1 MPEFLLKCSA
11 CQTPL
16 TFYQQ
21 DVPRDQQQPAASPP
35 GTLKCSVT
43 HQSHISQDKGHQA
56 STYPI
61 FFLLELNNLMDWR
74 RRKDI
79 LDSKMPSSF
88 KTSSLLR
95 PAGESFTDMLSAGL
109 LSLLIYRRET
119 TKNHFTEFHLF
130 KHRQWARKPLL
141 EVSWLL
147 HVLPKLAARDTH
159 TSARAASNSWL
170 RHQERYSHWL
180 R

>member
-61 FFLLELNNLMDWR
+61 FFLLELNNLMDCR

-79 LDSKMPSSF
+79 LDSKIPSSF

-119 TKNHFTEFHLF
+119 TKNHFTEFHLLNTGNE
-130 KHRQWARKPLL
+130 P
-141 EVSWLL
+141 ENPSW
-147 HVLPKLAARDTH
+147 R
-159 TSARAASNSWL
+159 
-170 RHQERYSHWL
+170 
-180 R
+180 